1 VRTANVGAR
10 RSRLIATGLVAALA
24 LLPIVAG
31 LAGCRSGP
39 KIQAGNLK
47 EKRERRREW
56 EEAQKQAI
64 DAEMQ
69 EEKRQAEEAAEPD
82 PAPEATPTAGEA
94 EPAPDATPAAAEA
107 APTPDAP
114 EVTAPEPAASVPPP
128 AVPAETKAAPLPKG
142 LARATLRGA
151 DGEPVRMLLR
161 ESMIGYY
168 ERTYLTGGGVSDKEV
183 LRKAF
188 LFQKGTDVVYVKVK
202 RLDRVELLPDEE
214 GSHTGVRLRFHFKKP
229 KREPIEYPVEDLL
242 GATHPIPPYLAGIG
256 PQGAVRLH
264 LYKPIDAKGYLPL
277 VEIDFTPELGVEP

>member
-1 VRTANVGAR
+1 MRAGSVGAR

-56 EEAQKQAI
+56 EDAQKQAI

-69 EEKRQAEEAAEPD
+69 EEKRRA
-82 PAPEATPTAGEA
+82 EA
-94 EPAPDATPAAAEA
+94 EPAPDAQPAPAETPPAPDVTPAAAETPPA
-107 APTPDAP
+107 PDAP
-114 EVTAPEPAASVPPP
+114 EATAPEPAASVPPP
-128 AVPAETKAAPLPKG
+128 AAPAETEAAPLPKG
-142 LARATLRGA
+142 LARATLRGT
-151 DGEPVRMLLR
+151 DGEPVRMLIR
-161 ESMIGYY
+161 EARLGYY
-168 ERTYLTGGGVSDKEV
+168 ERTYLTGGGVSDTEV

-188 LFQKGTDVVYVKVK
+188 LFRKGTDVIYVKIK
-202 RLDRVELLPDEE
+202 RLDRVEVLPDGE

-242 GATHPIPPYLAGIG
+242 GASHPIPPFLAGIG
-256 PQGAVRLH
+256 PQGAVRLY
-264 LYKPIDAKGYLPL
+264 LYEPIDAEGYLPM
-277 VEIDFTPELGVEP
+277 VEIDFTPELGVDP